1 MQSAGPC
8 PAVSSYSPAMPS
20 APACTAAAVTYA
32 PPTAVFAPST
42 VSSYSPPGTATGG
55 VGSYTPLPQITTSV
69 AASAGASCRMLPGQS
84 CPSSVT
90 LPMSDPTASSEE
102 RNLTR
107 GIPDPS
113 AIESQREA
121 YSRSLEHQL
130 EQGNLSL
137 QEQHKARKQQLYNA
151 AQQRKQALLLQVE
164 QQMRM
169 EEMALD
175 EQTNQAMLG
184 LKKAALDQRAA
195 LDQQAA
201 GLTLEYQQRKMQEEF
216 AATQAEI
223 QRQYMESHLRLQQ
236 EVNRHQ
242 NAPPVLIP
250 PLATG
255 GHPYGAAGPIVVT
268 PPPQGV
274 LTPHGV
280 SHMQSPQPNSRRG

>member
-1 MQSAGPC
+1 
-8 PAVSSYSPAMPS
+8 MP
-20 APACTAAAVTYA
+20 
-32 PPTAVFAPST
+32 
-42 VSSYSPPGTATGG
+42 
-55 VGSYTPLPQITTSV
+55 
-69 AASAGASCRMLPGQS
+69 
-84 CPSSVT
+84 
-90 LPMSDPTASSEE
+90 DPTAAVEE
-102 RNLTR
+102 SALTR
-107 GIPDPS
+107 GIPDPA
-113 AIESQREA
+113 AIEKQREA
-121 YSRSLEHQL
+121 YTRSLEHQL
-130 EQGNLSL
+130 ERGNLSL
-137 QEQHKARKQQLYNA
+137 QEQHKVRKQQLYAA
-151 AQQRKQALLLQVE
+151 AQQRKQALMLQVE
-164 QQMRM
+164 QQMRL

-223 QRQYMESHLRLQQ
+223 QRQYMESNLKLQH
-236 EVNRHQ
+236 EVSRQ
-242 NAPPVLIP
+242 NKGTGSVFIP
-250 PLATG
+250 PLAMG